1 MFLVR
6 GRPIAPG
13 ASLLHY
19 SRVETPR
26 ETYQAL
32 GHSTNLS
39 AKTTAAV
46 GRRNPW
52 ADAAAYYC

>member
-6 GRPIAPG
+6 GRPIAPR

-26 ETYQAL
+26 ETSQAF

-39 AKTTAAV
+39 AKTTAV
-46 GRRNPW
+46 IGRRNPW
-52 ADAAAYYC
+52 ADAAAYCC

>member
-1 MFLVR
+1 MFLIR
-6 GRPIAPG
+6 ERPIAPR

-19 SRVETPR
+19 SRIKTLR
-26 ETYQAL
+26 ETDQAF

-46 GRRNPW
+46 DRRNLW
-52 ADAAAYYC
+52 ADAAAYCC